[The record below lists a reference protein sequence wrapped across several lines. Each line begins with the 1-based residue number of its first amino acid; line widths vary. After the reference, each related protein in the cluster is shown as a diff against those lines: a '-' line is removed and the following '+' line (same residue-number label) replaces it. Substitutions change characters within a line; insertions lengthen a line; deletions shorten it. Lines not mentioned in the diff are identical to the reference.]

1 MKVRKI
7 TRMALLCAI
16 ALTIFMLEA
25 QIPPVV
31 PLPGVKLGLSN
42 IVTVFAVFVL
52 GPGEA
57 AQILFGRIFLGA
69 VFGNFGTIFYSAAG
83 GLCAIGMTILLR
95 KVLTKKQ
102 IWVAGI
108 LGAISHSVGQ
118 MAVAVF
124 MLGTVT
130 IIMWLPVL
138 IFISIITGFFTGL
151 CAQFLVNRGKLWKI
165 FSK

>member
-1 MKVRKI
+1 MKVQKI

-95 KVLTKKQ
+95 KVLSSKQ

-124 MLGTVT
+124 MMGTPTLVV
-130 IIMWLPVL
+130 WLPVM

>member
-1 MKVRKI
+1 MNVRKI

-31 PLPGVKLGLSN
+31 PLQGIKLGLAN

-69 VFGNFGTIFYSAAG
+69 VFGNFGTIFYSVGG

-95 KVLTKKQ
+95 RVLTKKQ

-118 MAVAVF
+118 MAVAIF
-124 MLGTVT
+124 MLGTPS
-130 IIMWLPVL
+130 IIVWLPVMVCV
-138 IFISIITGFFTGL
+138 SIITGFFTGL
-151 CAQFLVNRGKLWKI
+151 CAQFLINREKLWKI

>member
-1 MKVRKI
+1 MNVRKI

-31 PLPGVKLGLSN
+31 PLQGIKLGLAN
-42 IVTVFAVFVL
+42 IVTVFVL

-69 VFGNFGTIFYSAAG
+69 VFGNFGTIFYSAGG

-95 KVLTKKQ
+95 RVLTKKQ

-108 LGAISHSVGQ
+108 LGATSHSVGQ
-118 MAVAVF
+118 MAVAIF
-124 MLGTVT
+124 MLGTPS
-130 IIMWLPVL
+130 IIVWLPVMVCV
-138 IFISIITGFFTGL
+138 SIITGFFTGL
-151 CAQFLVNRGKLWKI
+151 CAQFLINREKLWKI